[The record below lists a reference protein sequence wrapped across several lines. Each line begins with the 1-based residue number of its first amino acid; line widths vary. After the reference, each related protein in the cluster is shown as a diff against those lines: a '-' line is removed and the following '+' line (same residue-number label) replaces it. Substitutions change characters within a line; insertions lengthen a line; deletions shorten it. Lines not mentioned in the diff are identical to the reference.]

1 MSKISILIPAKNAG
15 KYLHDCLNS
24 IIEQTETNWECI
36 VVNDNST
43 DDTLEIFEE
52 FAAKDKRF
60 TVLSNPKS
68 GVITAL
74 QLAFANCS
82 GELIHRMD
90 ADDIMPKH
98 KLATLKQLLINNG
111 KGHVATGKV
120 KYFSETTLGDGYKK
134 YETWLN
140 HLTETGD
147 NFSDLYRECVIASPC
162 WMVYRSDFEKCGG
175 FDSEIYPEDYD
186 LVFRFYQA
194 GLKCLPCSETL
205 HLWRDYSVRASRTSD
220 LYADNRFLD
229 IKCFYFLKLNFDKNR
244 PLVVLGAGRKGK
256 AIAQY
261 LIREKVKFNWLCNNP
276 KKIGKDIYGVLMQ
289 SESILETL
297 EKPQVIVAVAN
308 HEEQAEL
315 KQHFHKN
322 GMETMEDYFFFC

>member
-1 MSKISILIPAKNAG
+1 MPKISILIPAKNAG

-24 IIEQTETNWECI
+24 IIEQTETDWECV

-43 DDTLEIFEE
+43 DDTLAIFEE
-52 FAAKDKRF
+52 FAVKDERF

-74 QLAFANCS
+74 RLAFAKCS

-98 KLATLKQLLINNG
+98 KLATLKQLLVENG

-134 YETWLN
+134 YEAWLN
-140 HLTETGD
+140 RLTETGS
-147 NFSDLYRECVIASPC
+147 NFSELYRECVIASPC
-162 WMVYRSDFEKCGG
+162 WMVFRSDFEKCGG
-175 FDSEIYPEDYD
+175 FDSDIYPEDYD
-186 LVFRFYQA
+186 LVFRFYEI
-194 GLKCLPCSETL
+194 GLKCLPCDEVL

-229 IKCFYFLKLNFDKNR
+229 IKCFYFLKLNFDENR
-244 PLVVLGAGRKGK
+244 SLVVWGAGRKGK
-256 AIAQY
+256 AIARY
-261 LIREKVKFNWLCNNP
+261 LIDKNVSFHWLCNNP

-289 SESILETL
+289 PENYLEML
-297 EKPQVIVAVAN
+297 DNPQVIVAVAN

-315 KQHFHKN
+315 KKYFHEK
-322 GMETMEDYFFFC
+322 GMETMKDYFFFC

>member
-24 IIEQTETNWECI
+24 IIEQMETNWECI

-43 DDTLEIFEE
+43 DNTLAIFDE
-52 FAAKDKRF
+52 FAKKDKRF

-74 QLAFANCS
+74 QLAYANSS

-90 ADDIMPKH
+90 ADDIMPKQ
-98 KLATLKQLLINNG
+98 KLATLKRLLIENG

-120 KYFSETTLGDGYKK
+120 KYFSETTLGDGYKR
-134 YETWLN
+134 YEAWLN
-140 HLTETGD
+140 RLTENGN
-147 NFSDLYRECVIASPC
+147 NFSELYRECVIASPC

-175 FDSEIYPEDYD
+175 FDSDIYPEDYD
-186 LVFRFYQA
+186 LVFRFYEA
-194 GLKCLPCSETL
+194 GLQCLPCADVL
-205 HLWRDYSVRASRTSD
+205 HLWRDYSIRSSRTSD

-229 IKCFYFLKLNFDKNR
+229 IKCFYFLKLNFDNNR
-244 PLVVLGAGRKGK
+244 PLVVWGAGRKGK
-256 AIAQY
+256 AIAKY
-261 LIREKVKFNWLCNNP
+261 LIDKKVEFNWLCNNP

-289 SESILETL
+289 SESALEML
-297 EKPQVIVAVAN
+297 ENPQVIVAVAN
-308 HEEQAEL
+308 HEEQTEL
-315 KQHFHKN
+315 ITHFHEN
-322 GMETMEDYFFFC
+322 GMETMLDYFFFC